1 MALKPPEIVDN
12 AYIQIR
18 DLKVNQNAYSVGGQ
32 FVYAPKDYFFPGYL
46 TSFSDEY
53 TSNFNQQSVYGRMD
67 PINTFQNTQRVISLS
82 FVCPSKDEAEAH
94 FYLSSISALI
104 RSMYPNYASIDTDAS
119 QRENTSII
127 TAPPMFGIRFGNLIQ
142 GAWQENGMLKGVIPA
157 LTFTP
162 VLEDGVF
169 ISQPAPEQ
177 ATGTIYRPKTIEIS
191 LTFNPLHDFDL
202 GFDEVGNVKEEF
214 AGFPYDSAAPQPP
227 SEGFGVLTEAEFNR
241 RQVDNFLDDIGVAA
255 QGSQGAYEQS
265 VVNNILGVNIPH
277 SK

>member
-1 MALKPPEIVDN
+1 MSLKPPEIVDN

-18 DLKVNQNAYSVGGQ
+18 DLKATNNAYSVGGR
-32 FVYAPKDYFFPGYL
+32 FSYVSKDYFFPGYL

-82 FVCPSKDEAEAH
+82 FVCPSKDEAEAA

-119 QRENTSII
+119 KGRNTSII

-142 GAWQENGMLKGVIPA
+142 GAWQENAMLKGVIPA

-162 VLEDGVF
+162 VLEDGMF
-169 ISQPAPEQ
+169 IGDSGQSFAGGNVS
-177 ATGTIYRPKTIEIS
+177 TMYRPKTIEIS
-191 LTFNPLHDFDL
+191 LTFNPLHDFNM
-202 GFDEVGNVKEEF
+202 GFDELGNVKGEF
-214 AGFPYDSAAPQPP
+214 AGFPYESKIEQPP
-227 SEGFGVLTEAEFNR
+227 SEGIGVLTSEEFNR
-241 RQVDNFLDDIGVAA
+241 RQALGAMDQLGDLFGHDIRG
-255 QGSQGAYEQS
+255 GYEQS
-265 VVNNILGVNIPH
+265 VTNDILGI
-277 SK
+277 S